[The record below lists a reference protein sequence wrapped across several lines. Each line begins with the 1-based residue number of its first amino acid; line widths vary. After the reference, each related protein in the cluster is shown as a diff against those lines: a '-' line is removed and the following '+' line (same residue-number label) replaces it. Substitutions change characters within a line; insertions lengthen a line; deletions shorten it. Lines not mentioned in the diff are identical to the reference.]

1 MNGFKEKLA
10 RFMAGRYGTD
20 ALYTV
25 ILTVCIILAVVN
37 LFVRSWVIWLA
48 MLLLAAWA
56 TFRAMSR
63 NIYKR
68 SKENQFIL
76 KIKNSVVFFFNT
88 GIKRFKERKTHV
100 YKKCP
105 KCKAQLRLPRKKGKL
120 KVRCPKCGH
129 SFEIKINGGK

>member
-76 KIKNSVVFFFNT
+76 KIKNSVGFFFNT

-129 SFEIKINGGK
+129 SFEIKTKGGN

>member
-1 MNGFKEKLA
+1 
-10 RFMAGRYGTD
+10 MAGRYGTD

-129 SFEIKINGGK
+129 SFEIKIKGGN

>member
-76 KIKNSVVFFFNT
+76 KIKNSVGFFLLFPD
-88 GIKRFKERKTHV
+88 KDA
-100 YKKCP
+100 P
-105 KCKAQLRLPRKKGKL
+105 
-120 KVRCPKCGH
+120 
-129 SFEIKINGGK
+129 

>member
-129 SFEIKINGGK
+129 SFEIKIKGGN

>member
-105 KCKAQLRLPRKKGKL
+105 QCKAQLRLPRKKGKL

-129 SFEIKINGGK
+129 SFEIKIKGGN

>member
-1 MNGFKEKLA
+1 
-10 RFMAGRYGTD
+10 MAGRYGTD

-105 KCKAQLRLPRKKGKL
+105 QCKAQLRLPRKKGKL

-129 SFEIKINGGK
+129 SFEIKIKGGN

>member
-105 KCKAQLRLPRKKGKL
+105 QCRAQLRLPRKKGKL

-129 SFEIKINGGK
+129 SFEIKIKGGN

>member
-76 KIKNSVVFFFNT
+76 KIKNSVGFFFNT
-88 GIKRFKERKTHV
+88 GIKRFKERTTHV

-105 KCKAQLRLPRKKGKL
+105 KCKAQLRLPRKKGTL

-129 SFEIKINGGK
+129 SFEIKIKGGN

>member
-129 SFEIKINGGK
+129 SFEIKIKGGS